1 MKSWI
6 KFGLIWGVFMFLILN
21 IAFPLFDKEPL
32 NINKM
37 LVSFPFWLVGGL
49 IFGYVSR
56 KKTPNDQTDNKS

>member
-21 IAFPLFDKEPL
+21 IAFPLFDNEPL
-32 NINKM
+32 DTKKM
-37 LVSFPFWLVGGL
+37 LVSFPFWMVGGL

-56 KKTPNDQTDNKS
+56 KKTDNDKPEVK